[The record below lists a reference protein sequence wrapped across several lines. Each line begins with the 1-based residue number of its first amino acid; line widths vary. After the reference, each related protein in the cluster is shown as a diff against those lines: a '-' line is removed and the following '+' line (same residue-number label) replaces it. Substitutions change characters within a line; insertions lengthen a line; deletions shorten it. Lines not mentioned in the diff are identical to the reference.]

1 MTDSESLQWQP
12 LNALPK
18 VSRNVDEQFT
28 NTREQYE
35 QLLRARDQPHLL
47 DDAIVA
53 RVMRLVTDELKFL
66 PVYREQLARWYQS
79 QPTPGQFIDLDRM
92 TRQLDRWRELL
103 EQQLALAQ
111 ELNVGTIDRVL
122 AKSDHELA
130 AALLAGDMK
139 FPEANDTNAAL
150 VAAARVQ
157 IATVIDLQ
165 MQPLIETRADD
176 LTVLGEMRGTM
187 AGFKQLMDTAS
198 PEEMQSLMQRF
209 AGLYRFCRGPRAN
222 CRGDPV
228 RGYSGAEV
236 TKVPVSVGRR
246 VESQRHLNGGGRDPA
261 ARTASAMPT
270 IRIDT

>member
-18 VSRNVDEQFT
+18 VSRDVDEQFT

-53 RVMRLVTDELKFL
+53 RVMRLVTDELEFL
-66 PVYREQLARWYQS
+66 PVYGEQLARWYQS

-92 TRQLDRWRELL
+92 TRQLDRWREILQ
-103 EQQLALAQ
+103 QQLALAQ
-111 ELNVGTIDRVL
+111 ELNLGTIDKVL

-130 AALLAGDMK
+130 AALLSGDMK
-139 FPEANDTNAAL
+139 FPPANDTNEAL

-198 PEEMQSLMQRF
+198 PAEVQSLMQRF
-209 AGLYRFCRGPRAN
+209 AGLYRFAQVLERIAAGIQS
-222 CRGDPV
+222 GDIPV
-228 RGYSGAEV
+228 P
-236 TKVPVSVGRR
+236 K
-246 VESQRHLNGGGRDPA
+246 
-261 ARTASAMPT
+261 
-270 IRIDT
+270 

>member
-12 LNALPK
+12 LSALPK
-18 VSRNVDEQFT
+18 VSRDVDEQFR

-35 QLLRARDQPHLL
+35 QLLRTRDQPHLL
-47 DDAIVA
+47 DDATVA
-53 RVMRLVTDELKFL
+53 RVMRLVKDELEFL

-79 QPTPGQFIDLDRM
+79 QPAPGQFIDLDRM
-92 TRQLDRWRELL
+92 THQLDRWRELL

-111 ELNVGTIDRVL
+111 ELNVGTIDKVL

-139 FPEANDTNAAL
+139 FPPANDTNAAL
-150 VAAARVQ
+150 VAAVRVQ
-157 IATVIDLQ
+157 LATVIDLQ

-198 PEEMQSLMQRF
+198 PAEMQSLMQRF
-209 AGLYRFCRGPRAN
+209 AGLYQFAQVLERIAAGIQA
-222 CRGDPV
+222 GDIPV
-228 RGYSGAEV
+228 P
-236 TKVPVSVGRR
+236 K
-246 VESQRHLNGGGRDPA
+246 
-261 ARTASAMPT
+261 
-270 IRIDT
+270 

>member
-209 AGLYRFCRGPRAN
+209 AGLHRFSQVLERIAAGIQS
-222 CRGDPV
+222 GDIPV
-228 RGYSGAEV
+228 P
-236 TKVPVSVGRR
+236 K
-246 VESQRHLNGGGRDPA
+246 
-261 ARTASAMPT
+261 
-270 IRIDT
+270 

>member
-18 VSRNVDEQFT
+18 VSRDVDEQFT

-53 RVMRLVTDELKFL
+53 RVMRLVTDELEFL
-66 PVYREQLARWYQS
+66 PVYGEQLARWYQS

-92 TRQLDRWRELL
+92 TRQLDRWREILQ
-103 EQQLALAQ
+103 QQLALAQ
-111 ELNVGTIDRVL
+111 ELNLGTIDKVL

-130 AALLAGDMK
+130 AALLSGDMK
-139 FPEANDTNAAL
+139 FPPANDTNEAL

-198 PEEMQSLMQRF
+198 PAEVQSLMQRF
-209 AGLYRFCRGPRAN
+209 AGLYRFAHVLERIAAGIQS
-222 CRGDPV
+222 GDIPV
-228 RGYSGAEV
+228 P
-236 TKVPVSVGRR
+236 K
-246 VESQRHLNGGGRDPA
+246 
-261 ARTASAMPT
+261 
-270 IRIDT
+270 

>member
-18 VSRNVDEQFT
+18 VSRDVDEQFT

-53 RVMRLVTDELKFL
+53 RVMRLVTDELEFL
-66 PVYREQLARWYQS
+66 PVYGEQLARWYQS

-92 TRQLDRWRELL
+92 TRQLDRWREILQ
-103 EQQLALAQ
+103 QQLALAQ
-111 ELNVGTIDRVL
+111 ELNLGTIDKVL

-130 AALLAGDMK
+130 AALLSGDMK
-139 FPEANDTNAAL
+139 FPPANDTNEAL

-198 PEEMQSLMQRF
+198 PAEVQSLMQRF
-209 AGLYRFCRGPRAN
+209 AGLYRFAQ
-222 CRGDPV
+222 V
-228 RGYSGAEV
+228 
-236 TKVPVSVGRR
+236 
-246 VESQRHLNGGGRDPA
+246 L
-261 ARTASAMPT
+261 
-270 IRIDT
+270 

>member
-12 LNALPK
+12 LSALPK
-18 VSRNVDEQFT
+18 VSRDVDEQFT

-53 RVMRLVTDELKFL
+53 RVMRLVTDELEFH

-79 QPTPGQFIDLDRM
+79 QPAPGQFIELDRM
-92 TRQLDRWRELL
+92 THQLDRWRELL

-111 ELNVGTIDRVL
+111 ELSVGTIDKVL

-139 FPEANDTNAAL
+139 FPPANDTNAAL
-150 VAAARVQ
+150 IAAARVQ

-165 MQPLIETRADD
+165 MQPLIETRAD
-176 LTVLGEMRGTM
+176 LTVLVEMRGTM

-198 PEEMQSLMQRF
+198 PAEMQSLMQRF
-209 AGLYRFCRGPRAN
+209 AGLYRFAQVLERIAAGIQS
-222 CRGDPV
+222 GDIPV
-228 RGYSGAEV
+228 P
-236 TKVPVSVGRR
+236 K
-246 VESQRHLNGGGRDPA
+246 
-261 ARTASAMPT
+261 
-270 IRIDT
+270 